1 MQKLKTHLEID
12 STFFWKDLFGIYFA
26 NILLYMSFRKIH
38 FVVLNPETNEIKNI
52 YSSNTFKNSNN
63 YYYILIS

>member
-12 STFFWKDLFGIYFA
+12 SIFFWKDLFGIYFA
-26 NILLYMSFRKIH
+26 NIRLYMSFRKIH